1 MNLWHE
7 VDPGTA
13 ESLNV
18 VIEIPKGSANKY
30 EIDKETGLIA
40 LDRALESAQHYP
52 FDYGFVP
59 KTLWDDGDALDVVV
73 LTTHALYPGVIARIR
88 PVGAF
93 KMNDDGESDDKVFGV
108 PEGDP
113 RWDGVRKIEDV
124 NPHTIKEIK
133 HFFETYK
140 MVKGK
145 KVTIEGVVS
154 KNDIPGMF
162 NRSRDLYNKKF
173 LS

>member
-7 VDPGTA
+7 IDPGTA
-13 ESLNV
+13 KSMNV
-18 VIEIPKGSANKY
+18 IIEIPRGSANKY

-73 LTTHALYPGVIARIR
+73 LTTHALYPGVVARVR

-93 KMNDDGESDDKVFGV
+93 KMNDSGESDDKILGV
-108 PEGDP
+108 PESDP
-113 RWDGVRKIEDV
+113 RWDTVQKMEDV
-124 NPHTIKEIK
+124 NQHTIKEIQ

-140 MVKGK
+140 LIKGK
-145 KVTIEGVVS
+145 RVVIEGVFSV
-154 KNDIPGMF
+154 DVVPAMF
-162 NRSRDLYNKKF
+162 DRSRDLYEKKF

>member
-7 VDPGTA
+7 IDPGTA
-13 ESLNV
+13 ESMNV
-18 VIEIPKGSANKY
+18 IIEIPRGSANKY

-73 LTTHALYPGVIARIR
+73 LTTHALYPGVVARIR

-93 KMNDDGESDDKVFGV
+93 KMNDSGESDDKILGV

-113 RWDGVRKIEDV
+113 RWDTVQKMEDV
-124 NPHTIKEIK
+124 NQHTIKEIQ

-140 MVKGK
+140 LIKGK
-145 KVTIEGVVS
+145 KVIIEEVVS
-154 KNDIPGMF
+154 VDVVPAIF
-162 NRSRDLYNKKF
+162 DRSRNLYEKKF